1 MNSDKENFVLER
13 TRRKQNLHTVE
24 LHAENEYVLKM
35 HNCSCNYHFLQWR
48 LAFHV

>member
-1 MNSDKENFVLER
+1 MKCDKGDFALER
-13 TRRKQNLHTVE
+13 TRRKEKFHTVE

-35 HNCSCNYHFLQWR
+35 DNFSCNYHFLQLW